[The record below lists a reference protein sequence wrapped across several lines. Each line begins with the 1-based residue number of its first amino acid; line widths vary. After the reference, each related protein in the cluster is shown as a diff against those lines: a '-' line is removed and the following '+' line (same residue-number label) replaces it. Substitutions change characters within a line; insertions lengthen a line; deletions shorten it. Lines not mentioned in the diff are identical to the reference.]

1 MTENLYTSDNENKDK
16 DTQSYNEMLTENN
29 TFKDYPDI
37 VNVEQMTE
45 MLKIGRNTAYK
56 LLDNNEIKSI
66 RIGRTHK
73 IPKMNVIAYLNR
85 SMLRAL

>member
-1 MTENLYTSDNENKDK
+1 MTENLYTSDNENKAIPH
-16 DTQSYNEMLTENN
+16 YNEMLTENN

-66 RIGRTHK
+66 RIGRTHR